1 MVNVIFVSFMMHIV
15 QLVPFL
21 EVLAKNTFVVLLK
34 SVV

>member
-1 MVNVIFVSFMMHIV
+1 MVDVIFASFMMHVV

-21 EVLAKNTFVVLLK
+21 EVLAKNMFVLLLK